1 MVLGVVVVLALAA
14 TWASQRVPTGLLTLA
29 DLGWLLPFL
38 AAGYYG
44 CRISLGA
51 ARLPTLAK
59 AGIALLAPLLLWLAA
74 GTGPVLSLTAGNGVA
89 GQLLS
94 HSIRYALAAAGIATV
109 WQLLRLC
116 PPWASQALA
125 GLGTAT
131 LGIYALNSPVLT
143 AVRLWFPNW
152 SAAAGPALTVLV
164 VLVVAAAVLG
174 VEWLI
179 TLVLGRIAVTSRV
192 LLGRWPSRSATGQV

>member
-1 MVLGVVVVLALAA
+1 VVLGVVVVLALAA

-59 AGIALLAPLLLWLAA
+59 AGIALLALLLLWLAA

-94 HSIRYALAAAGIATV
+94 HSIRYALAAAGIATH
-109 WQLLRLC
+109 
-116 PPWASQALA
+116 
-125 GLGTAT
+125 
-131 LGIYALNSPVLT
+131 
-143 AVRLWFPNW
+143 
-152 SAAAGPALTVLV
+152 AAATVYTQ
-164 VLVVAAAVLG
+164 
-174 VEWLI
+174 I
-179 TLVLGRIAVTSRV
+179 RR
-192 LLGRWPSRSATGQV
+192 RKATHQVPETGTETENDDG